1 MLSLVASVLSRIIRH
16 SRPSQ
21 PPWLVRSLT
30 LIMPLEGFVSR
41 LWSNNLRRVFRWLLP
56 VSPSSCKRGMEGP
69 LGAATGS
76 LTEAGA
82 VEVARILAAVEVAR
96 ILVVVEVAPTM
107 VDAAHMTV
115 DEIGANGASRT
126 LQAA

>member
-1 MLSLVASVLSRIIRH
+1 
-16 SRPSQ
+16 
-21 PPWLVRSLT
+21 
-30 LIMPLEGFVSR
+30 
-41 LWSNNLRRVFRWLLP
+41 
-56 VSPSSCKRGMEGP
+56 MEGP

-82 VEVARILAAVEVAR
+82 VEVAQILAAVEVAR
-96 ILVVVEVAPTM
+96 ILAAVEVAPTM
-107 VDAAHMTV
+107 VDVAHGVGRMTV